1 MYTSV
6 LVPFDFSPDACY
18 VVECL
23 RTFSG
28 LDRVV
33 LLHVTVDRRIG
44 SMRAAVPGDAAEYA
58 RFRLDQFRK
67 SLGPTPWFVESRVEM
82 RSGTPFSEVVNR
94 VADEEGVSL
103 VAMGKRGLGV
113 IETLLVGSSASEIL
127 RYGRQDV
134 LLVHS
139 PAQPESRADGGVG
152 RYPDLFSRVLVCSD
166 FSAPEVAETCAAVL
180 PHSAPLTLFHVV
192 ESGESLEEVHDH
204 CAVARARLEE
214 LAAAVSGGRASVHVS
229 LRAGDA
235 AAEILAYAGE
245 KDVGLIAVKSGG
257 IRGILH
263 AILGSTS
270 ITVVRDAD
278 RPVLVL
284 RSPGPAGA
292 PPAGAV
298 EEGGPAS
305 TPR

>member
-6 LVPFDFSPDACY
+6 LVPFDFSPDARY

-23 RTFSG
+23 RTFSDLG
-28 LDRVV
+28 RVV
-33 LLHVTVDRRIG
+33 LLHVAADRRIG
-44 SMRAAVPGDAAEYA
+44 SMGAVPPGDAVEYA
-58 RFRLDQFRK
+58 RFRLDRFRK
-67 SLGPTPWFVESRVEM
+67 SLGPTPWFVESRVEL
-82 RSGTPFSEVVNR
+82 RSGAPFSEVVNR

-113 IETLLVGSSASEIL
+113 VETLLVGSSAAEIL

-139 PAQPESRADGGVG
+139 PVQPASRADGGMS
-152 RYPDLFSRVLVCSD
+152 RCPDLFSRVLVCTD

-180 PHSAPLTLFHVV
+180 PRSAPLTLFHVV
-192 ESGESLEEVHDH
+192 ESGESLEEVRDH
-204 CAVARARLEE
+204 CAAARARLEE
-214 LAAAVSGGRASVHVS
+214 LAAAVSGGRAPVRVS

-235 AAEILAYAGE
+235 AAEILGYAAE

-257 IRGILH
+257 IRGLLH

-284 RSPGPAGA
+284 RSAVA
-292 PPAGAV
+292 PPAGAG
-298 EEGGPAS
+298 EGGGPAS